1 MITLQQIRDK
11 AGVLLAIVIGLALM
25 AFVLTDFM
33 SSGRLLFSGSAMDVA
48 KVGNKSITIQEYEA
62 QIRSAEESYR
72 AEGNKISD
80 EYQLFSLRDQI
91 YQQLVTDIIMES
103 ELEALGLGVHSREM
117 SEIIQGSN
125 PHPYIRSLFT
135 DPNTGR
141 FDRNTFNSFLQS
153 IDADPSGNT
162 RRMWQN
168 LRKQLLGE
176 RKVQKYTNLIS
187 KGLYSP
193 NFVLETDH
201 ENMSTTFK
209 FSYIEKPYEWVSE
222 ETVGTITPVEEKT
235 FYKENT
241 YLFKNI
247 VESRE
252 LAMVFFETKP
262 SDNDNVSAEKWVAEI
277 KPEFESTTDYAYF
290 LNMNSDTPFDAKYY
304 KKDQLSEPKDTLFDM
319 SVGTVIGPYTEG
331 GSIRLAK
338 LAKTAML
345 SDSVKIRHIAK
356 FPTASTAEAIKAVRD
371 TMTLLKTQL
380 DSGADFK
387 ELAQKVSMDPSS
399 ASTGGELGWIPYG
412 SIQDTL
418 FFMNKGQMI
427 QLEMAQSI
435 HIIQVMDYSPRVKKV
450 QIAVLDHVIEPS
462 NQTHQELYAKASKFI
477 QENPTFAQFEATIQN
492 DNSYTGQTMLRVT
505 ATDPGV
511 MGMSSSR
518 EIVSWAFKAKPGDVS
533 KIFELDNAYAV
544 VSLGSIYKEGIVPF
558 EQVRSEVNALIVR
571 KKKAESIKAEM
582 IAAGASSL
590 EKLATIMKTPQGYD
604 YNIDDSKNPIAFNA
618 ISLPGPGAEP
628 DVIAAASVTPM
639 GVLSAPVSGNHGVYI
654 LSVSE
659 INKAEP
665 MDASVARDRLDIT
678 MSGRAQGEV
687 FPVLKTLYNV
697 KDSRVNFY

>member
-11 AGVLLAIVIGLALM
+11 AGVLLAVVIGLALM

-33 SSGRLLFSGSAMDVA
+33 NSGRLLFSESAMNVA

-62 QIRSAEESYR
+62 QIRAAEESYR
-72 AEGNKISD
+72 AEGNRLND
-80 EYQLFSLRDQI
+80 EYQSFSLRDQI
-91 YQQLVTDIIMES
+91 FQQMITDIIMEE
-103 ELEALGLGVHSREM
+103 ELDALGMGVHSREM

-153 IDADPSGNT
+153 IDFDPSGNT
-162 RRMWQN
+162 RKMWQN

-193 NFVLETDH
+193 GFVLENDH
-201 ENMSTTFK
+201 ENMSRTFK
-209 FSYIEKPYEWVSE
+209 FSYIEKPYDWVSDDVIDA
-222 ETVGTITPVEEKT
+222 TTPVEEKK

-262 SDNDNVSAEKWVAEI
+262 SDGDNVSAEKWVADI
-277 KPEFESTTDYAYF
+277 KSEFESSSDYAYF
-290 LNMNSDTPFDAKYY
+290 LNMNSDTPFDARYY
-304 KKDQLSEPKDTLFDM
+304 KQDQLSEPKDTLFNM
-319 SVGTVIGPYTEG
+319 PVGTVIGPYREDE
-331 GSIRLAK
+331 SIRLAK

-345 SDSVKIRHIAK
+345 PDSIKIRHIAK
-356 FPTASTAEAIKAVRD
+356 FPSATTAEAIKAVRD

-387 ELAQKVSMDPSS
+387 ELAQKVSMDLSS

-418 FFMNKGQMI
+418 FFMNKGQII

-435 HIIQVMDYSPRVKKV
+435 HIIQVMDQSPLVKKV
-450 QIAVLDHVIEPS
+450 QIAVLDHIIEPS
-462 NQTHQELYAKASKFI
+462 NQTHQELYAQASKFI
-477 QENPTFAQFEATIQN
+477 QENPTFKQFEATLQN
-492 DNSYTGQTMLRVT
+492 DNSYNGQTMLRVT

-511 MGMSSSR
+511 MGKGSSR
-518 EIVSWAFKAKPGDVS
+518 EIVRWAFGAKPGDVS
-533 KIFELDNAYAV
+533 KIFELNDSYAV
-544 VSLGSIYKEGIVPF
+544 ASLGSVYKEGIVPF
-558 EQVRSEVNALIVR
+558 EQVRLEVNALINR
-571 KKKAESIKAEM
+571 KKRAENIKNEM
-582 IAAGASSL
+582 ISAGVSSL
-590 EKLATIMKTPQGYD
+590 DQLAVVMKSPEGND
-604 YNIDDSKNPIAFNA
+604 FSIDDSKNPIAFNA

-628 DVIAAASVTPM
+628 DVIATASVTPK
-639 GVLSAPVSGNHGVYI
+639 GVLSVPVSGNHGVYI
-654 LSVSE
+654 LSIDE
-659 INKAEP
+659 INEAEP
-665 MDASVARDRLDIT
+665 MDASLVKDRLDIT
-678 MSGRAQGEV
+678 INSRAQGEV
-687 FPVLKTLYNV
+687 FPVLKNLYKV